1 MTAVVIILI
10 AIVAL
15 VCYARAKSQRKKSHF
30 CTICPYCNC
39 LLERDK
45 TLDSRSEDGSDGY
58 RCPRCGYI
66 TFYHYPD
73 RP

>member
-1 MTAVVIILI
+1 MTTAIIILI

-30 CTICPYCNC
+30 RTICPYCNC

-45 TLDSRSEDGSDGY
+45 TLDSRSEDGSEG
-58 RCPRCGYI
+58 
-66 TFYHYPD
+66 
-73 RP
+73 